1 MIVLLRIIGS
11 MCIYGC
17 SLLLFVIETNCSTI
31 TKKKLCNYRHINRA
45 MTTKTNQNS
54 TTNDSI
60 WKLYYW
66 MCENEQT
73 GGM

>member
-1 MIVLLRIIGS
+1 VAWKKGNSASSHRRYPAGRIS
-11 MCIYGC
+11 D
-17 SLLLFVIETNCSTI
+17 
-31 TKKKLCNYRHINRA
+31 KA

-54 TTNDSI
+54 TTNDSV

-73 GGM
+73 SGM